1 MLVIILNNE
10 GYLDKQRMKR
20 IGNLYYKI
28 YDVENL
34 KLADRRARRNKG
46 YQSTIKEFDKEK
58 DLNLFNLSISL
69 KEKKYKT
76 SKYTTFIVKEPKERV
91 IYRLPYFPDR
101 ITHHAVVLILE
112 SIFVSVFTAD
122 TYSCIK
128 KRGIHKASKKLTEA
142 LQTNEGTKY
151 CLKIDIKKF
160 YPSIDNS
167 ILKKLLRKKFKDKDL
182 LWLLDEIID
191 SIDGVPIGNYLSQ
204 YFANF
209 YLTYFDHW
217 IKKEKKVKFYFRY
230 ADDMVFLSD
239 SKEYLYKLL
248 SEIKE
253 YLWVN
258 LRLVLKEN
266 HRIFPVI
273 INGIDFVGYV
283 HFPTHKKL
291 RKKKKKRFAKML
303 KKYRNKRS
311 ISSYKSW
318 AKHCNSRNLI
328 KKLFREKV

>member
-1 MLVIILNNE
+1 MVVNLFNE

-20 IGNLYYKI
+20 VGNLYHRI
-28 YDVENL
+28 YDINNL
-34 KLADRRARRNKG
+34 KLANKKARKNKG
-46 YQSTIKEFDKEK
+46 HQNSIKEFDKNEYQNL
-58 DLNLFNLSISL
+58 LNLSVCL

-76 SKYTTFIVKEPKERV
+76 SKYTTFIIREPKERV

-101 ITHHAVVLILE
+101 ITHHAVILVLE
-112 SIFVSVFTAD
+112 SIFMSVFTAD

-128 KRGIHKASKKLTEA
+128 KRGIHKASKKLTKA
-142 LQTNEGTKY
+142 LEGDRNGTKY

-167 ILKKLLRKKFKDKDL
+167 ILKKMLRKKFKDNDL

-191 SIDGVPIGNYLSQ
+191 STKGVPIGNYLSQ

-217 IKKEKKVKFYFRY
+217 IKEDKKVKYYFRY

-239 SKEYLYKLL
+239 SKEYLHNLL
-248 SEIKE
+248 AEIKE

-266 HRIFPVI
+266 HRVFPVH
-273 INGIDFVGYV
+273 INGVDFVGYI
-283 HFPTHKKL
+283 HFHTHKLL
-291 RKKKKKRFAKML
+291 RNGIKKRFIKML
-303 KKYRNKRS
+303 KKYRNKKSTRS
-311 ISSYKSW
+311 YIGW
-318 AKHCNSRNLI
+318 TKHCNSRNLL
-328 KKLFREKV
+328 KKLFK